1 METTPWEHLFVEA
14 VGANE
19 AGDPE
24 RAFRTFLTVLA
35 LDDVPGYAKSLASTN
50 IATMHLRSQRV
61 DEALEWYERAVEF
74 DPEGESAAV
83 ALGAKGMSLYRL
95 ERHQESIATFE
106 RMLALPVLPEPQRL
120 AAEQQLRV
128 LRGE

>member
-24 RAFRTFLTVLA
+24 RAFRTFLTVIA
-35 LDDVPGYAKSLASTN
+35 LDEVPDYAKSLASTN
-50 IATMHLRSQRV
+50 IASMHLRAQRV
-61 DEALEWYERAVEF
+61 DEALEWYERAVEL

-83 ALGAKGMSLYRL
+83 ALGAMGMSLHRL
-95 ERHQESIATFE
+95 ERHQESIAAFE
-106 RMLALPVLPEPQRL
+106 RMLALPALPEPQRL
-120 AAEQQLRV
+120 AAQQQLRV